1 MCFGKNPDPPPQENH
16 MPKLDFW
23 YEFASTYSYLAAM
36 RIGGMAR
43 AAGVEVIWRPFMLGP
58 VFAAQGFDTSPFN
71 VFLDKGAYMWRDMDR
86 ICAARGLPLT
96 PPDPFPQNGLYAA
109 RLALI
114 GAQEG
119 WAEDFTK
126 AVYTAEFGGAVQ
138 ISDKQALA
146 KLLSDIGQD
155 GEDLLARIED
165 KTIKDAL
172 KKQTEQALGLG
183 IFGAPT
189 FITES
194 DEMFWGDDRLEQAL
208 AWAMGKG

>member
-1 MCFGKNPDPPPQENH
+1 

-23 YEFASTYSYLAAM
+23 YEFGSTYSYLAAM
-36 RIGGMAR
+36 RIGDMAR
-43 AAGVEVIWRPFMLGP
+43 AAGVEVIWRPFLLGP
-58 VFAAQGFDTSPFN
+58 ILKAQGLETSPFN
-71 VFLDKGAYMWRDMDR
+71 MFLEKGAYMWRDVDR

-126 AVYTAEFGGAVQ
+126 AVYTAQFGGGVQ
-138 ISDKQALA
+138 ISDKMI
-146 KLLSDIGQD
+146 LSKILTGIKQD
-155 GEDLLARIED
+155 GEGLLARIED
-165 KTIKDAL
+165 QSIKDAL

-189 FITES
+189 FITET

-208 AWAMGKG
+208 AWATGN

>member
-1 MCFGKNPDPPPQENH
+1 MTR
-16 MPKLDFW
+16 PKLDFW

-36 RIGGMAR
+36 RIGDMAR
-43 AAGVEVIWRPFMLGP
+43 AAGVEIIWRPFLLGP
-58 VFAAQGFDTSPFN
+58 ILKAQGLETSPFN
-71 VFLDKGAYMWRDMDR
+71 LFLEKGAYMWRDVDR

-119 WAEDFTK
+119 WAEEFTK
-126 AVYTAEFGGAVQ
+126 AVYTAQFGGSVQ
-138 ISDKQALA
+138 ISDKKALA
-146 KLLSDIGQD
+146 KILNEIGQD
-155 GEDLLARIED
+155 GEELLARSED
-165 KTIKDAL
+165 SSVKEAL
-172 KKQTEQALGLG
+172 KKQTGHAQGLG

-208 AWAMGKG
+208 AWASGATPA

>member
-1 MCFGKNPDPPPQENH
+1 

-23 YEFASTYSYLAAM
+23 YEFGSTYSYLAAM
-36 RIGGMAR
+36 RIGDMAR
-43 AAGVEVIWRPFMLGP
+43 AAGVEVIWRPFLLGP
-58 VFAAQGFDTSPFN
+58 ILKAQGLETSPFN
-71 VFLDKGAYMWRDMDR
+71 MFLEKGAYMWRDVDR

-126 AVYTAEFGGAVQ
+126 AVYTAQFGGGVQ
-138 ISDKQALA
+138 ISDKTI
-146 KLLSDIGQD
+146 LSKILTGIKQD
-155 GEDLLARIED
+155 GEGLLARIED
-165 KTIKDAL
+165 QSIKDAL

-189 FITES
+189 FITET

-208 AWAMGKG
+208 AWATGN